1 LDRHRCRTR
10 NGCDAAFHIAMNN
23 IDHAPRLAPKT
34 FHFSD
39 VDEFRYAIRGLNFE
53 FTPFVRKISAEQT
66 ILSLPGCDVNLTRA
80 FSRIVDAQLVENC
93 TAIGFAMDD
102 LDVPVRFNG
111 SQRAGPVIVIGGGAA
126 VYTTIEVVQ
135 RQIASV
141 VFRPEVKDRGWPQAA
156 LNFKLFETTAA
167 GLDRLRTAVR
177 EVLAAASQP
186 VEAADVALTAAAMKE
201 SLLGAVDDAFES
213 VVPARWTLRPND
225 ERNFKIFQ
233 DIRALLADDLS
244 QPIYSEE
251 IARKLG
257 LPVRTMHD
265 VVRRYRGMSLH
276 RYLRLRRL
284 WLVRR
289 RLLAGADSVKAVALA
304 FGFWHLSDFSGSYR
318 DQFGETPS
326 QTLDRGR
333 GR

>member
-1 LDRHRCRTR
+1 
-10 NGCDAAFHIAMNN
+10 MNS
-23 IDHAPRLAPKT
+23 IDDVPRSALNT
-34 FHFSD
+34 FRFSD
-39 VDEFRYAIRGLNFE
+39 VDEFRSAIRGLNFE

-80 FSRIVDAQLVENC
+80 FPRVVDAQLVGDC
-93 TAIGFAMDD
+93 TAIGITMDD
-102 LDVPVRFNG
+102 LNAPIRFNG
-111 SQRAGPVIVIGGGAA
+111 SQRARPVVVIGSGGAA
-126 VYTTIEVVQ
+126 YTTIEEVQ

-141 VFRPEVKDRGWPQAA
+141 IFRPEVRDRGWPPTHTS
-156 LNFKLFETTAA
+156 FKIFEISAA
-167 GLDRLRTAVR
+167 GLHRLRSVVR
-177 EVLAAASQP
+177 EVLSEAANPIAASELP
-186 VEAADVALTAAAMKE
+186 LRGAAMKE

-213 VVPARWTLRPND
+213 AVSSRWTLRPND
-225 ERNFKIFQ
+225 GRSFRVFR
-233 DIRALLADDLS
+233 DINALLTDDLS

-257 LPVRTMHD
+257 LSVRTMHD

-289 RLLAGADSVKAVALA
+289 QLLAGADRVKTVALA
-304 FGFWHLSDFSGSYR
+304 YGFWHLSDFSRSYR

-326 QTLDRGR
+326 QTLDRSR
-333 GR
+333 GRQ

>member
-1 LDRHRCRTR
+1 
-10 NGCDAAFHIAMNN
+10 MNN
-23 IDHAPRLAPKT
+23 SDDAPGMALKIFR
-34 FHFSD
+34 FSD
-39 VDEFRYAIRGLNFE
+39 VDEFRNSIRGLNFE
-53 FTPFVRKISAEQT
+53 FTPFVSKISAEQI

-80 FSRIVDAQLVENC
+80 FPRVVDAQLVDNC
-93 TAIGFAMDD
+93 TAVGFTMDD
-102 LDVPVRFNG
+102 LNVPIRFNG
-111 SQRAGPVIVIGGGAA
+111 SQRARPVVVIGSGGAA
-126 VYTTIEVVQ
+126 YTTIEEVQ

-141 VFRPEVKDRGWPQAA
+141 VFRPEVKDRGWPQTVSSFKIFETSAAA
-156 LNFKLFETTAA
+156 LH
-167 GLDRLRTAVR
+167 RLRSVVR
-177 EVLAAASQP
+177 EVLAEASDLVDAP
-186 VEAADVALTAAAMKE
+186 ELPLKGAAMKE

-213 VVPARWTLRPND
+213 VVPARWTRNAND
-225 ERNFKIFQ
+225 GRNFKIFQ
-233 DIRALLADDLS
+233 DIRVLLSDDLS
-244 QPIYSEE
+244 QPIYSDE

-257 LPVRTMHD
+257 LSVRTMHD

-304 FGFWHLSDFSGSYR
+304 FGFWHLSDFSRSYR

-326 QTLDRGR
+326 QTLERGR